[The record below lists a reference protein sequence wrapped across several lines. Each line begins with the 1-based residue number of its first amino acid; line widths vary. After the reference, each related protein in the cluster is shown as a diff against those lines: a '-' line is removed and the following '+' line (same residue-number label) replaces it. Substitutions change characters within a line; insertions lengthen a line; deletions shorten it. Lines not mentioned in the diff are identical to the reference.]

1 MYLRSQSLRMSPSLL
16 SPPPSLTTG
25 EEDEELLLL
34 LDAMAAVAQSSYFRA
49 VAESKRL

>member
-1 MYLRSQSLRMSPSLL
+1 MSPSLL

-34 LDAMAAVAQSSYFRA
+34 LDAMVAVAQSSYIRA
-49 VAESKRL
+49 GAESKRP